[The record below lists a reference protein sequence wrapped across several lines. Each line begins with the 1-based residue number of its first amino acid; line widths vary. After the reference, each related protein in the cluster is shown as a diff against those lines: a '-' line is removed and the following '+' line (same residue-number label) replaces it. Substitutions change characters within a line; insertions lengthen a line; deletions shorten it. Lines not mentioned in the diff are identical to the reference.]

1 MARLPITAISKRFGH
16 LHYLNILYL
25 QAELA
30 LLEQRLNQ
38 QAKIDRDSS
47 DSCKQHYFHSFRC
60 LSEGWTDAGAF
71 SGLQW
76 QMILRMREVLK
87 EYDAALLADSQ
98 LSTLACPS
106 PADVQFRRSY
116 MSDTDDEKHL
126 GLASA
131 DANIWDTTPLEDMV
145 AVCAR
150 EHADPISSWLFEKA
164 LGWYNDK
171 GGYRFAK
178 KKGLPGT
185 AFGKTAVYGRQ
196 PVLRIVSALAISVA
210 ALSPIVSIV
219 VLSGIPEKNI
229 KLRLGFMSL
238 FTVIFCL
245 LVSLFTGEKKTE
257 MLAASAAF
265 AAVQVVFISGNN

>member
-87 EYDAALLADSQ
+87 EYD
-98 LSTLACPS
+98 
-106 PADVQFRRSY
+106 
-116 MSDTDDEKHL
+116 DEKHL

-150 EHADPISSWLFEKA
+150 EHADPTSSWLFEKA